1 MSISF
6 SSLPGNFGVEVKGID
21 LVGCSDDEIRE
32 LLYGLYKNRIAVVR
46 SEHLSAD
53 DMVVF
58 ARRIGDPLLVPH
70 QEPHPEIIR
79 ITNEGADSL
88 NDKKGAAHWH
98 TDQSFTNNLASI
110 TMLYSVKSPDKG
122 GQTRFCDMVAAY
134 NALPEST
141 RGEID
146 ALQVEH
152 RHGVSIVARPGDHVP
167 IAPKNWDKEKAV
179 VHPLVRRHPITGVKT
194 LYAITGTSQGIIGLS
209 KDQAQN
215 ILESLCQHAFQDE
228 FLTDYRHSVGDLLLW
243 DNPTTMHSA
252 SPIAAATGSRDLR
265 EIRRISLR
273 GRPPVFS

>member
-1 MSISF
+1 MSSSF

-58 ARRIGDPLLVPH
+58 ARRIGDPMLVDH

-167 IAPKNWDKEKAV
+167 IAPKKSDKEKAV
-179 VHPLVRRHPITGVKT
+179 VHALDRRHPISGVKT
-194 LYAITGTSQGIIGLS
+194 
-209 KDQAQN
+209 
-215 ILESLCQHAFQDE
+215 
-228 FLTDYRHSVGDLLLW
+228 
-243 DNPTTMHSA
+243 
-252 SPIAAATGSRDLR
+252 
-265 EIRRISLR
+265 
-273 GRPPVFS
+273 